1 MNLLEAQNQIT
12 KDIQRAI
19 NDKIFGKLTLS
30 GYIGTEIDL
39 KNVYIKLIEIKSG
52 LKFSFIY
59 RYKKKDITKNFDIDK
74 GLDVITKK
82 IENEFK
88 IATLLTLENDIVFER
103 ISSDKARIRYNK
115 PSLKKLPNLS
125 HDKTKKRLLESNK
138 SKQYLHLLGISDEE
152 GNIRPK
158 SQDKYRQINNYIE
171 LLKPHLNKFS
181 KDTLLNIADM
191 GSGKGY
197 LTFALYDFL
206 MDNSFK
212 DVKLTGV
219 EYRQELVDLCND
231 ISMKSEFKNL
241 LFAQGNIEDY
251 KAEKLDVLIALHA
264 CDTATDDAIF
274 KGIKTGAELIIV
286 APCCQHQIRQEIEK
300 SNPQNI
306 FSQINKHGIFLER
319 QAEFLTDGIRT
330 LLLEYMGYKTKVVE
344 FISDAHTH
352 KNLMIIAE
360 KSSNKKPEYLEQIN
374 SIKTMFGIEKHYLEM
389 KLGI

>member
-12 KDIQRAI
+12 NDIQKAI
-19 NDKIFGKLTLS
+19 NDQIFGKLTLS

-39 KNVYIKLIEIKSG
+39 KNVYIKLVEIKSG

-59 RYKKKDITKNFDIDK
+59 RYKKKDITKNFDIGN
-74 GLDVITKK
+74 GLEVITKK

-103 ISSDKARIRYNK
+103 ITSDKARIRYNR
-115 PSLKKLPNLS
+115 PSLKKLPSLS
-125 HDKTKKRLLESNK
+125 HDKAKKRLLESNK

-181 KDTLLNIADM
+181 KDTLINIADM

-206 MDNSFK
+206 MENSFK
-212 DVKLTGV
+212 DIKLTGV

-264 CDTATDDAIF
+264 CDTATDDAIS
-274 KGIKTGAELIIV
+274 KGISAGAELIIV

-300 SNPQNI
+300 SNSQNI

-319 QAEFLTDGIRT
+319 QTEFLTDGIRT

-360 KSSNKKPEYLEQIN
+360 KSTSKKPEYLDQIN
-374 SIKTMFGIEKHYLEM
+374 KIKVMFGIEKHYLES
-389 KLGI
+389 KLGL

>member
-1 MNLLEAQNQIT
+1 M
-12 KDIQRAI
+12 
-19 NDKIFGKLTLS
+19 
-30 GYIGTEIDL
+30 DL

-360 KSSNKKPEYLEQIN
+360 KSSNKKPEYIEQIN